1 MIPTQSEVIAVS
13 QIIGGLVGLSCAVI
27 AYIYIQS
34 KSEGMQTFFDRA
46 SGELYV
52 VYGLYTIV
60 LKSTFVYGEL
70 FPGTLGSTV
79 IFILTILNQSVM
91 LLLGLHSISLTVIK
105 YLSIYHET
113 VLHVDENKVIERL
126 RYCFWISSPILE
138 TIDMIWFTDSTMT
151 MTSQTLNTGSFAG
164 GIKMG
169 IIIDTVLALHLLAYV
184 GVHLRNEYTNCKRTD
199 EQVEQNTFNLSASRM
214 VMMFMFSGLAMIYF
228 LPRYFDFD
236 ESTWV
241 ELISILLM
249 TLTLDVLQPVVF
261 LLHNKN
267 VRTFTFHN
275 LKRLLCFTDNI
286 VHVME

>member
-13 QIIGGLVGLSCAVI
+13 QVIGGLVSLSVALI
-27 AYIYIQS
+27 AKIYIKS

-46 SGELYV
+46 GGEFNV
-52 VYGLYTIV
+52 VYGLYTII

-70 FPGTLGSTV
+70 FPGTLGSTAV
-79 IFILTILNQSVM
+79 LILTILNQSVI
-91 LLLGLHSISLTVIK
+91 LLFALHFISLTVIK
-105 YLSIYHET
+105 YLSIYHIT
-113 VLHVDENKVIERL
+113 VLHVDEDKVIERL

-151 MTSQTLNTGSFAG
+151 MASQSLNTSSFAG
-164 GIKMG
+164 GVKMG
-169 IIIDTVLALHLLAYV
+169 ICIDTVIALHLLAFI
-184 GVHLRNEYTNCKRTD
+184 GVHLRNEYTNCKGTD

-228 LPRYFDFD
+228 LPLYYD

-241 ELISILLM
+241 ELISILLI
-249 TLTLDVLQPVVF
+249 TLTLDVLLPVVM
-261 LLHNKN
+261 LLYNRN
-267 VRTFTFHN
+267 VRIFFFHN